1 MTGEARRMEQLD
13 FSRSTTHLEI
23 PSLLSLQ
30 LDSFREFAQFDTEP
44 ARREPHGLEGV
55 LRETFPIEDAH
66 KNFRL
71 EYVGYNFGEPK
82 YSTDEAMAKG
92 VNYSMPLKVVFRMI
106 KKEFAPAEGQAA
118 PGGEKVKD

>member
-1 MTGEARRMEQLD
+1 METLD
-13 FSRSTTHLEI
+13 FSRSSTHLEI

-44 ARREPHGLEGV
+44 ARREPNGLEGV

-82 YSTDEAMAKG
+82 YSPDEAWPRA
-92 VNYSMPLKVVFRMI
+92 STIRCP
-106 KKEFAPAEGQAA
+106 
-118 PGGEKVKD
+118 